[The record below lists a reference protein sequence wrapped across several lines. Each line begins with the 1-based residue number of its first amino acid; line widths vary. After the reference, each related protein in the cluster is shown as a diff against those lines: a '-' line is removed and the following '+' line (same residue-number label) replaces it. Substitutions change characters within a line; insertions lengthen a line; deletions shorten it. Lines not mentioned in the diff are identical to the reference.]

1 MLGLIKLLVGLAA
14 IVALGA
20 LAMTMEGVPGSAIS
34 AEARL
39 QEKVGAALS
48 SNGADWASVSMDG
61 QKAVITGEA
70 PSEEAR
76 KVVYDAIAQSTG
88 SGGLVFGGV
97 TIIDDSELSAISLPP
112 IANPFLWIA
121 EHQDGTLLLSGFTPS
136 EHYKTELL
144 SHARLRF
151 PETDIADTMEV
162 ARGAPFEEHWLRA
175 ASLSLDA
182 LARLNNGAVESNGAQ
197 FTLTGET
204 EEPSVSR
211 NVALLMSA
219 LPAQFTGEANV
230 RYTGDVNPAVTSTA
244 LIEAEQPVEETSDAI
259 ATTEASAIETCRTQL
274 SETIASQAIS
284 FASSSRQLDEAS
296 LTNLRPLAEG
306 LRDCPQFHLEITGHT
321 DSTGERARNL
331 RLSENRAAAVATF
344 LTSLGIEAARLD
356 ANGLGDAEPLFS
368 NDTLQGRAGNRRI
381 EFALT
386 IPSQPTTE

>member
-20 LAMTMEGVPGSAIS
+20 LAMTMEGVPGSAVS
-34 AEARL
+34 AETRL
-39 QEKVGAALS
+39 QESVGASLS
-48 SNGADWASVSMDG
+48 SNGIDWVRVSIDG
-61 QKAVITGEA
+61 QKATIAGEA

-76 KVVYDAIAQSTG
+76 KVAYDAIAQSTG
-88 SGGLVFGGV
+88 SGGLIFGGV
-97 TIIDDSELSAISLPP
+97 TIIDDSQLSAISLPP

-121 EHQDGTLLLSGFTPS
+121 EHQGGALLLSGFAPS
-136 EHYKTELL
+136 ESDKTELL

-151 PETDIADTMEV
+151 PETEIADTMEI
-162 ARGAPFEEHWLRA
+162 ARGAPFEDYWLRA

-204 EEPSVSR
+204 EEPSVRR

-219 LPAQFTGEANV
+219 LPAQFTGEADV
-230 RYTGDVNPAVTSTA
+230 RYTGDANPAVTSTA
-244 LIEAEQPVEETSDAI
+244 LIEAGQPVEETS
-259 ATTEASAIETCRTQL
+259 EASAIETCRTQL

-284 FASSSRQLDEAS
+284 FATSSRQLDESSRAG
-296 LTNLRPLAEG
+296 LRPLAEALLG
-306 LRDCPQFHLEITGHT
+306 CPQFHLEITGHT
-321 DSTGERARNL
+321 DSTGERALNL
-331 RLSENRAAAVATF
+331 RLSENRAAAVATV
-344 LTSLGIEAARLD
+344 LTSLGVEAERLD

-381 EFALT
+381 EFAIT
-386 IPSQPTTE
+386 TPTQPTTE